1 MSTRLS
7 LLEILNKNKST
18 YISGQELADQLGIS
32 RNSVWKAIK
41 KLQEQGYQIDSRP
54 ATGYRLVSSGD
65 VLSPDYI
72 KENIPYPC
80 RVHVVEKTDSTNNLA
95 KTIADCSTP
104 QIIVANEQTG
114 GRGRLGR
121 TFHSPAGAGLY
132 MTVAFQPDFG
142 LDRAMLTTAMSA
154 VAAARA
160 IERVTGLNPKIKWV
174 NDIYLDGKKVCGIL
188 TEAESNFETGRIEK
202 IIVGIGVN
210 CFEASMPEDLN
221 DIATY
226 LAGPQK
232 EFSRNELAAAIAC
245 EFFDMLENFDKFSML
260 REYKS
265 RSFILGEQIMI
276 FNPAIARSIGRP
288 ENRLSEGI
296 RARAIDIDENG
307 GLVIEFLEG
316 RRSREMETLTTG
328 EITVRRAYD

>member
-1 MSTRLS
+1 MSTKLS
-7 LLEILNKNKST
+7 LLEILNDNKSK

-41 KLQEQGYQIDSRP
+41 KLQEQGYHIDSRP
-54 ATGYRLVSSGD
+54 ATGYRLVGSGD
-65 VLSPDYI
+65 ILSPDYI
-72 KENIPYPC
+72 RENIPHPC
-80 RVHVVEKTDSTNNLA
+80 KVQVIEKADSTNNLA
-95 KTIADCSTP
+95 KTIPDCSVP
-104 QIIVANEQTG
+104 QIIIANEQTG

-132 MTVAFQPDFG
+132 MTIAFQPDFG

-160 IERVTGLNPKIKWV
+160 IEQVTGLNPKIKWV

-210 CFEASMPEDLN
+210 CFEASLPEELS

-226 LAGPQK
+226 LANPQK
-232 EFSRNELAAAIAC
+232 EFSRSQLAAAIAR
-245 EFFDMLENFDKFSML
+245 EFFEMLDNFDKFSML

-307 GLVIEFLEG
+307 GLVVEFLEG

-328 EITVRRAYD
+328 EVTVRRAYD